1 MAACFKGFVMATQ
14 KGDPV
19 RRQKAELVFAGMR
32 SGMSAL
38 KSCAKIGLSQSCLN
52 DWLNADPDLAA
63 DYARAR
69 SDLIELYAEQT
80 MKIAD
85 EPVALTAEGKVDTG
99 AVQKQR
105 LQVDTRKWLL
115 SKMAPKKYG
124 DKIEVSGDASA
135 PLTVQILTLSE
146 SARTPEDAA

>member
-69 SDLIELYAEQT
+69 SDLIEFYADQT

-85 EPVALTAEGKVDTG
+85 EPVALTADGKIDTG

>member
-1 MAACFKGFVMATQ
+1 MAACFKGFVMATK

-32 SGMSAL
+32 KGMSAL
-38 KSCAKIGLSQSCLN
+38 KACAEIGLSQSCLN

-63 DYARAR
+63 DYARAK

-85 EPVALTAEGKVDTG
+85 EPVALTADGKIDTG

-105 LQVDTRKWLL
+105 LQVDTRKWFL

-124 DKIEVSGDASA
+124 DKIEVSGDAAS
-135 PLTVQILTLSE
+135 PLTVQVLTLSE
-146 SARTPEDAA
+146 STRKPDDAA